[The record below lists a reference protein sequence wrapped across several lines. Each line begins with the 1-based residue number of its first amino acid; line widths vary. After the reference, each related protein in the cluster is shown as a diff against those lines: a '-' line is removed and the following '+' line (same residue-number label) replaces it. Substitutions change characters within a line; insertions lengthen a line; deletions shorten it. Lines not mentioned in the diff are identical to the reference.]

1 MPSGA
6 AILIVDDDAARR
18 EWLAAQV
25 AAAGAIPTVAPSGAA
40 ALAHLATATVDAA
53 LLAVR
58 MTDAGAPTLLTRLAA
73 VRTPVLVI
81 AGAVDRAAWSAALV
95 RGAAELAAW
104 PIAAAE
110 LAARLRTLTAPR
122 RARAGDLAQR
132 LLDSLAEPA
141 AIVDERGALVAISQ
155 AWRAALPDGDRA
167 GGGALGLGAG
177 PVEGAAIARGVAQV
191 LAGELATTEVEY
203 ARDVDGARRWY
214 ACRIGRLEGGG
225 AGAVVRHVDVTA
237 ARAAERA
244 WSDQAQR
251 MQLLLTTLP
260 LVLWEAVA
268 GDDGFA
274 IRWVSANAADVLGVA
289 AERLTGPSGWI
300 AHVHPD
306 DLPDLRSVDPGR
318 VDGQQWLEQYR
329 WVRPDGGVVHL
340 QAGVTTRPGGD
351 GRALIVGFALD
362 VSDAKRLE
370 RRLTHVGKMDAI
382 GQLTGGIA
390 HDFNNLLAV
399 ILSFAGFV
407 HADLPEGDARRG
419 DLDEVLRAATRGVA
433 LIRQLL
439 VFSRQQPQVKRPV
452 DVNATVA
459 ALTKLLARTVGE
471 NVELRVTPS
480 PRAAVVYLD
489 PVQIDQVVM
498 NLAVNARD
506 AMPDGG
512 ALRIAISHPVE
523 AAGGFEPG
531 RYVRLTVADT
541 GSGMD
546 AATAARVFEPFFT
559 TKGVGRGTGLGL
571 ATCDAIV
578 HDAGGTIRVDT
589 APGRG
594 TTFTIDLPACDL
606 PVEELAAPPPL
617 AALTAHERVLV
628 VEDDVALRKAAVRIL
643 AAAGYQVSEAAD
655 GEAAMRWLDD
665 PRHAVDLIF
674 TDVVMP
680 HAGGHAVAAHAR
692 RRAPDARVLLTSGY
706 LDGRAA
712 PTSELEPLPLL
723 WKPYAPASL
732 LRAARATLDGGRE
745 APATTPP
752 PMAPPSAS
760 APTAPAPS
768 VAPPPPA
775 PADATAGAAA
785 CRVLMVED
793 DPLIAAAHRRI
804 LTRYGGCDVALVE
817 TLADARDALADGQ
830 DYAVIL
836 CDLTLPD
843 GSGAELLTWL
853 GAARPELAARAI
865 VLTGG
870 AVDAASQRVIGAGET
885 EILHKPVDPD
895 LLLARVAAVAARAA
909 AAPRRPRTTALG
921 VLASAGTLT
930 LPPPRRAAPPTP
942 PITPVGAAVLVVEAD
957 PAVRAAYAAAITAAD
972 LRVVTAAS
980 GEAALARLG
989 AGGVDVVV
997 TELALPDLDGLEL
1010 VRRGRADDPDLAVL
1024 VITGTPTAESA
1035 ARAVNSG
1042 AAGYL
1047 VKPFPLPELTRA
1059 VAQAAAATEVARL
1072 RRTLLA
1078 TRLGTDELLAD
1089 LAATR
1094 RRFAAAMASLRVAF
1108 QPVVRAHDHSIYG
1121 FEALLRCDEPTLP
1134 TPPKVLAAA
1143 AVLGRSVELGRGV
1156 RAEVAR
1162 AIALH
1167 PDRREAIFVNLQ
1179 ADELRGGHLRAA
1191 AEPLARDAARIVFE
1205 LSEREALALDAAI
1218 EDEVRAL
1225 RAVGFRFALE
1235 HLGEGAG
1242 GLSSL
1247 TALEPD
1253 IAKLDVS
1260 LVRSAPRS
1268 PLSRAILGSLINVCR
1283 RAGITTVAVGA
1294 ETADEVDLLT
1304 DLGVD
1309 LIQGFYFAHPGPAFP
1324 PVPGG

>member
-25 AAAGAIPTVAPSGAA
+25 AAAGAIPTVVPSGAA

-53 LLAVR
+53 FLAVR

-104 PIAAAE
+104 PIAADE
-110 LAARLRTLTAPR
+110 LTARLRALTAPR

-132 LLDSLAEPA
+132 LLDTLAEPA
-141 AIVDERGALVAISQ
+141 AIVDERGALVATSQ
-155 AWRAALPDGDRA
+155 AWRAALSEGDGA

-177 PVEGAAIARGVAQV
+177 PAEGAAIARGVAQV
-191 LAGELATTEVEY
+191 LAGEQLSAEVEY

-214 ACRIGRLEGGG
+214 ACRIRRLEGG
-225 AGAVVRHVDVTA
+225 APGAVVRHVDVTA

-289 AERLTGPSGWI
+289 AEALTGPSGWI

-306 DLPDLRSVDPGR
+306 DLPDLRSVDPSR
-318 VDGQQWLEQYR
+318 VGGQQWLEQYR

-370 RRLTHVGKMDAI
+370 RRLMHVSKMDAI

-452 DVNATVA
+452 DINGTVA

-506 AMPDGG
+506 AMPNGG
-512 ALRIAISHPVE
+512 TLRIAISHPVD

-546 AATAARVFEPFFT
+546 AATAARIFEPFFT

-578 HDAGGTIRVDT
+578 HDAGGTIRVHS
-589 APGRG
+589 ALGRG

-606 PVEELAAPPPL
+606 PVEELPAPPPL
-617 AALTAHERVLV
+617 PAPTAHERVLV

-680 HAGGHAVAAHAR
+680 HAGGYAVAAHAR

-732 LRAARATLDGGRE
+732 LRAARAALDGGRE
-745 APATTPP
+745 ATATTPP
-752 PMAPPSAS
+752 PSAPAAAP

-768 VAPPPPA
+768 ASPPPA
-775 PADATAGAAA
+775 SPDATATAAG
-785 CRVLMVED
+785 CRVLMIED

-804 LTRYGGCDVALVE
+804 LTRYGGCEVALVE
-817 TLADARDALADGQ
+817 TLADARDALGDGQ
-830 DYAVIL
+830 DYGVIL

-843 GSGAELLTWL
+843 GTGGELLTWL
-853 GAARPELAARAI
+853 GAARPELASRAI

-870 AVDAASQRVIGAGET
+870 AVDAASQRVIAAGAT
-885 EILHKPVDPD
+885 EVLHKPVDPD
-895 LLLARVAAVAARAA
+895 LLLARVAAVGARSA

-921 VLASAGTLT
+921 VLASAGAIT
-930 LPPPRRAAPPTP
+930 LPPPRRAASLTP

-957 PAVRAAYAAAITAAD
+957 PAMRAAYAAAITAAD

-997 TELALPDLDGLEL
+997 TELALPGLDGLEL

-1047 VKPFPLPELTRA
+1047 VKPFPLPELVRA
-1059 VAQAAAATEVARL
+1059 VTAAAAATEVARL

-1089 LAATR
+1089 LATTR

-1134 TPPKVLAAA
+1134 RPPNVLAAA

-1156 RAEVAR
+1156 RGEVAR
-1162 AIALH
+1162 AIAQH

-1225 RAVGFRFALE
+1225 RAAGFRFALDD
-1235 HLGEGAG
+1235 LGAGAG

>member
-214 ACRIGRLEGGG
+214 ACRIGRLEGG
-225 AGAVVRHVDVTA
+225 APGAVVRHVDVTA
-237 ARAAERA
+237 ARATERA

-318 VDGQQWLEQYR
+318 VDGQLWLEQYR

-419 DLDEVLRAATRGVA
+419 DLDEVLRAAAQGVA

-439 VFSRQQPQVKRPV
+439 VFSRQQPLVTRPV

-732 LRAARATLDGGRE
+732 LRRPGHARRWPRG
-745 APATTPP
+745 
-752 PMAPPSAS
+752 
-760 APTAPAPS
+760 
-768 VAPPPPA
+768 
-775 PADATAGAAA
+775 AGHPAAA
-785 CRVLMVED
+785 DGPAVRVS
-793 DPLIAAAHRRI
+793 
-804 LTRYGGCDVALVE
+804 
-817 TLADARDALADGQ
+817 ADR
-830 DYAVIL
+830 
-836 CDLTLPD
+836 P
-843 GSGAELLTWL
+843 GAE
-853 GAARPELAARAI
+853 R
-865 VLTGG
+865 
-870 AVDAASQRVIGAGET
+870 
-885 EILHKPVDPD
+885 
-895 LLLARVAAVAARAA
+895 RAA
-909 AAPRRPRTTALG
+909 ATRAGRRDRRRRRVPGADGRRRSADRRRPPADPHALRRLRRGAGRDPRRRARRAGRRPGLRGDPVRPDAPRRLGGRALD
-921 VLASAGTLT
+921 LARRGAAQARGARDRADRRRRRRGQPARDRRRRDRDPAQAGRSRSAAGAGGGGRG
-930 LPPPRRAAPPTP
+930 PGRRRAAPAAHHRAGRAGERWHADAAAAAARGAPTP

-989 AGGVDVVV
+989 AGGIDVVV

-1035 ARAVNSG
+1035 ARAVSSG